1 MIEATEERQE
11 ISKEELDKY
20 TESEYRV
27 VTVIPYIEN
36 PVRIVRIVNQ
46 MALDELLDGYEDYGE
61 FLVDIS
67 IQKEDTTA

>member
-1 MIEATEERQE
+1 MTQTSEERQE

-20 TESEYRV
+20 TESKYRV
-27 VTVIPYIEN
+27 VTVIPYVEK
-36 PVRIVRIVNQ
+36 PVIITRILNQ

-67 IQKEDTTA
+67 ILEDEK

>member
-1 MIEATEERQE
+1 MTEATEERQE
-11 ISKEELDKY
+11 ISKEELGKY

-27 VTVIPYIEN
+27 VTVIPYIEK
-36 PVRIVRIVNQ
+36 PVRIVRILNQ

-67 IQKEDTTA
+67 IQKEDITI